1 MFLAKRPY
9 RQTARAAAA
18 QSLRQRVVTV
28 FNDLLLSRWIDE
40 ITLDEV
46 AASAGTTRQTVIR
59 LFGGKDGLLEAVI
72 ALIRAEAVP
81 RTSVAAD
88 VSARA
93 AVQALIA
100 HYEAVG
106 DMVVRFLAQEE
117 RHSAL
122 RPLLAQGRHEHR
134 AWVAERF
141 GSTQSGLSEL
151 ERERQITRLIV
162 ATDIYTWKLLRRDFG
177 KSQDEVLH
185 LMVGIIDK
193 ETLQAANASQCGRRL
208 SL

>member
-1 MFLAKRPY
+1 MSVSKRPY
-9 RQTARAAAA
+9 RQIARSA
-18 QSLRQRVVTV
+18 STEGLRQRIVMA
-28 FNDLLLSRWIDE
+28 FRDLLLRSWIDE

-46 AASAGTTRQTVIR
+46 AVSAGTTRQTVIR
-59 LFGGKDGLLEAVI
+59 LFGGKDGVLEAVI
-72 ALIRAEAVP
+72 GLIREESVP
-81 RTSVAAD
+81 RISMPGN
-88 VSARA
+88 VSRRA
-93 AVQALIA
+93 ALKALIA

-122 RPLLAQGRHEHR
+122 RPLLALGRREHR
-134 AWVAERF
+134 AWVAEGF
-141 GSTQSGLSEL
+141 ASTRSSLNKL

-185 LMVGIIDK
+185 LMVGIINK
-193 ETLQAANASQCGRRL
+193 ETGGIA
-208 SL
+208 

>member
-1 MFLAKRPY
+1 MP
-9 RQTARAAAA
+9 
-18 QSLRQRVVTV
+18 
-28 FNDLLLSRWIDE
+28 
-40 ITLDEV
+40 
-46 AASAGTTRQTVIR
+46 
-59 LFGGKDGLLEAVI
+59 
-72 ALIRAEAVP
+72 
-81 RTSVAAD
+81 AD

-93 AVQALIA
+93 ALEALIA

-122 RPLLAQGRHEHR
+122 RPVLAQGRHEHR

-141 GSTQSGLSEL
+141 GSTQRGLSAL

-177 KSQDEVLH
+177 KSQDEVLR
-185 LMVGIIDK
+185 LMVGIINK
-193 ETLQAANASQCGRRL
+193 ETGEVT
-208 SL
+208 

>member
-1 MFLAKRPY
+1 MSIATRPY

-18 QSLRQRVVTV
+18 ESLRQRVATA

-59 LFGGKDGLLEAVI
+59 LFGGKDGLVEAVMD
-72 ALIRAEAVP
+72 LLRAEAVP
-81 RTSVAAD
+81 RTSMPAD
-88 VSARA
+88 DSGRA
-93 AVQALIA
+93 ALEALIA
-100 HYEAVG
+100 HYESVG
-106 DMVVRFLAQEE
+106 DMVVRLLAQEE

-122 RPLLAQGRHEHR
+122 RPLLAQGRREHR

-141 GSTQSGLSEL
+141 GSMQSGLSEL

-185 LMVGIIDK
+185 LMVGIINK
-193 ETLQAANASQCGRRL
+193 ETGEVT
-208 SL
+208 

>member
-1 MFLAKRPY
+1 MSASKRPY

-18 QSLRQRVVTV
+18 ESLRQRVVTA

-46 AASAGTTRQTVIR
+46 AASVGTSRQTVIR

-72 ALIRAEAVP
+72 NLVRAEAVP
-81 RTSVAAD
+81 RTSMAAD

-93 AVQALIA
+93 ALEALIA

-122 RPLLAQGRHEHR
+122 RPLLAQGRHEQR

-141 GSTQSGLSEL
+141 AATPSGLSEL

-162 ATDIYTWKLLRRDFG
+162 ATDIYTWKLLRRDLG

-185 LMVGIIDK
+185 LMIGIINK
-193 ETLQAANASQCGRRL
+193 ETGEVT
-208 SL
+208 

>member
-1 MFLAKRPY
+1 MSVATRPY

-18 QSLRQRVVTV
+18 ESLRQRVAMA

-59 LFGGKDGLLEAVI
+59 LFGGKDGLLRAVI
-72 ALIRAEAVP
+72 DLVRAEAVP
-81 RTSVAAD
+81 RTSMPAN

-93 AVQALIA
+93 ALQALIA

-122 RPLLAQGRHEHR
+122 RPLLAKGRHEHR

-185 LMVGIIDK
+185 LMVGIINK
-193 ETLQAANASQCGRRL
+193 ETGEVT
-208 SL
+208 

>member
-1 MFLAKRPY
+1 MSVAKRPY
-9 RQTARAAAA
+9 HQTVRAAASA
-18 QSLRQRVVTV
+18 SLRQRVVTA
-28 FNDLLLSRWIDE
+28 FNGLLLSRWIDE

-46 AASAGTTRQTVIR
+46 AACVGTTRQTVIR
-59 LFGGKDGLLEAVI
+59 LFGGKDGLLEAVMD
-72 ALIRAEAVP
+72 LLRAQAVP
-81 RTSVAAD
+81 RTSMPANA
-88 VSARA
+88 SARA
-93 AVQALIA
+93 ALEALIA

-122 RPLLAQGRHEHR
+122 RPLLARGRREHR

-141 GSTQSGLSEL
+141 GSARSALSAI

-177 KSQDEVLH
+177 KSQEEVLH
-185 LMVGIIDK
+185 LMLGIINK
-193 ETLQAANASQCGRRL
+193 EKGEVA
-208 SL
+208 

>member
-1 MFLAKRPY
+1 MTAIKRPY

-18 QSLRQRVVTV
+18 ESLRRRVVRA
-28 FNDLLLSRWIDE
+28 FHGLLLSRWIDE

-72 ALIRAEAVP
+72 DLVRAEAVP
-81 RTSVAAD
+81 RTSMPAE
-88 VSARA
+88 VSGRA
-93 AVQALIA
+93 ALGTLIA

-106 DMVVRFLAQEE
+106 DMVVCFIAQEE

-122 RPLLAQGRHEHR
+122 RPLLANGRHEHR

-141 GSTQSGLSEL
+141 GARQSGLSVV
-151 ERERQITRLIV
+151 ERERQIDRLIV
-162 ATDIYTWKLLRRDFG
+162 ATDIYTWKLLRRDLG
-177 KSQDEVLH
+177 KSQDEVLL
-185 LMVGIIDK
+185 LMVGMINN
-193 ETLQAANASQCGRRL
+193 ETGEVT
-208 SL
+208 

>member
-1 MFLAKRPY
+1 MVIAKRPY
-9 RQTARAAAA
+9 RQSARAATA
-18 QSLRQRVVTV
+18 QNLRQRIVAA
-28 FNDLLLSRWIDE
+28 FHNLLLKRWIDE

-46 AASAGTTRQTVIR
+46 AVSVGTTRQTVIR
-59 LFGGKDGLLEAVI
+59 LFGGKDGLLEAVMD
-72 ALIRAEAVP
+72 LVRAEAVP
-81 RTSVAAD
+81 RTSMPAD
-88 VSARA
+88 VSGRA
-93 AVQALIA
+93 ALETLIA

-162 ATDIYTWKLLRRDFG
+162 ATDIYTWKLMRRDFG

-185 LMVGIIDK
+185 LMVGIINK
-193 ETLQAANASQCGRRL
+193 ERGEVT
-208 SL
+208 

>member
-1 MFLAKRPY
+1 MHTAKRPY
-9 RQTARAAAA
+9 RQTLRAAAA
-18 QSLRQRVVTV
+18 ESLRRRIVTA
-28 FNDLLLSRWIDE
+28 FHDLLLNRWIDE

-46 AASAGTTRQTVIR
+46 ATSAGTTRQTVIR
-59 LFGGKDGLLEAVI
+59 LFGGKDGLLAAVI
-72 ALIRAEAVP
+72 DLVRAEAVP
-81 RTSVAAD
+81 RTSMPFE
-88 VSARA
+88 VSGQEALKT
-93 AVQALIA
+93 LIA

-122 RPLLAQGRHEHR
+122 RPLLAHGRREHR

-141 GSTQSGLSEL
+141 TSTQSRQNKI

-162 ATDIYTWKLLRRDFG
+162 ATDIYTWKLLRRDLG

-185 LMVGIIDK
+185 LMVGIINK
-193 ETLQAANASQCGRRL
+193 ERGEVT
-208 SL
+208 

>member
-1 MFLAKRPY
+1 MAASKRPY

-18 QSLRQRVVTV
+18 ESLRQRVVRA

-46 AASAGTTRQTVIR
+46 AACAETTRQTVIR

-72 ALIRAEAVP
+72 DLVRAEAVP
-81 RTSVAAD
+81 RTSMPAD

-93 AVQALIA
+93 AVGALIA

-122 RPLLAQGRHEHR
+122 RPLLAQGRREHR
-134 AWVAERF
+134 AWVAEKF
-141 GSTQSGLSEL
+141 ASTQRDLSEL
-151 ERERQITRLIV
+151 EGERQITRLIV

-185 LMVGIIDK
+185 LMVGIINK
-193 ETLQAANASQCGRRL
+193 EKGEVT
-208 SL
+208 

>member
-1 MFLAKRPY
+1 MHTAKRPY
-9 RQTARAAAA
+9 RQTLRAAAA
-18 QSLRQRVVTV
+18 ESLRRRIVTA
-28 FNDLLLSRWIDE
+28 FHDLLLNRWIDE

-46 AASAGTTRQTVIR
+46 ATSAGTTRQTVIR
-59 LFGGKDGLLEAVI
+59 LFGGKDGLLAAVI
-72 ALIRAEAVP
+72 DLVRAEAVP
-81 RTSVAAD
+81 RTSMPFE
-88 VSARA
+88 VSGQEALKT
-93 AVQALIA
+93 LIA

-122 RPLLAQGRHEHR
+122 RPLLAHGRREHR

-141 GSTQSGLSEL
+141 TSTHSRQNKI

-162 ATDIYTWKLLRRDFG
+162 ATDIYTWKLLRRDLG

-185 LMVGIIDK
+185 LMVGIINK
-193 ETLQAANASQCGRRL
+193 ERGEVT
-208 SL
+208 

>member
-1 MFLAKRPY
+1 MAVIKRPY

-18 QSLRQRVVTV
+18 EGLRRRVVSA
-28 FNDLLLSRWIDE
+28 FHGLLLSRWIDE

-59 LFGGKDGLLEAVI
+59 LFGGKDGLLQAVI
-72 ALIRAEAVP
+72 DLVRAEAVP
-81 RTSVAAD
+81 RTSMPAD
-88 VSARA
+88 VSGRA
-93 AVQALIA
+93 ALETLIA

-117 RHSAL
+117 RHLAL
-122 RPLLAQGRHEHR
+122 RPLLAKGRHEHR

-141 GSTQSGLSEL
+141 GSTKSGLSEL
-151 ERERQITRLIV
+151 ERERQINRLIV

-177 KSQDEVLH
+177 KSQGEVLL
-185 LMVGIIDK
+185 LMSGMIHN
-193 ETLQAANASQCGRRL
+193 ETGEIA
-208 SL
+208 

>member
-1 MFLAKRPY
+1 MPAAKRPY
-9 RQTARAAAA
+9 HQTARAAAA
-18 QSLRQRVVTV
+18 ENLRQRVVTS
-28 FNDLLLSRWIDE
+28 FNHLLLSRWIDE

-46 AASAGTTRQTVIR
+46 AASVGTTRQTVIR

-72 ALIRAEAVP
+72 ELVRAEAAP
-81 RTSVAAD
+81 RTSMPSDA
-88 VSARA
+88 SARA
-93 AVQALIA
+93 ALESLIA

-106 DMVVRFLAQEE
+106 DMVMRFLAQEE

-122 RPLLAQGRHEHR
+122 RPLLALGRLEHH

-141 GSTQSGLSEL
+141 ASKQSGLSEL
-151 ERERQITRLIV
+151 ERERRITRLIV

-185 LMVGIIDK
+185 LMVGIIKK
-193 ETLQAANASQCGRRL
+193 ETGEVT
-208 SL
+208 

>member
-1 MFLAKRPY
+1 MPIAKRTY
-9 RQTARAAAA
+9 HQTARAAAA
-18 QSLRQRVVTV
+18 DTLRRRVVAA
-28 FNDLLLSRWIDE
+28 FKDLLLARWIDE

-46 AASAGTTRQTVIR
+46 AASAGTTRQSVIR
-59 LFGGKDGLLEAVI
+59 LFGGKEGLLEAV
-72 ALIRAEAVP
+72 LDFLRAEAAP
-81 RTSVAAD
+81 RTSMPAD
-88 VSARA
+88 ASARA
-93 AVQALIA
+93 AVETLIA
-100 HYEAVG
+100 HYESVG

-134 AWVAERF
+134 TWVAERF

-185 LMVGIIDK
+185 LMVGIINK
-193 ETLQAANASQCGRRL
+193 ERGEII
-208 SL
+208 

>member
-1 MFLAKRPY
+1 MPVAKRAY
-9 RQTARAAAA
+9 HQTARAVAAE
-18 QSLRQRVVTV
+18 SLRQRVLTG
-28 FNDLLLSRWIDE
+28 FNNLLLSRWIDE

-46 AASAGTTRQTVIR
+46 AAAVGTTRQTVIR
-59 LFGGKDGLLEAVI
+59 LFGSKDGLLKAVI
-72 ALIRAEAVP
+72 DLIRAEAVP
-81 RTSVAAD
+81 RTSMAAD

-93 AVQALIA
+93 ALAALIA

-122 RPLLAQGRHEHR
+122 RPLLSQGRHEHR
-134 AWVAERF
+134 TWVAERF
-141 GSTQSGLSEL
+141 GSKQSSLSEL

-177 KSQDEVLH
+177 KSQVEILH
-185 LMVGIIDK
+185 LMVDIINK
-193 ETLQAANASQCGRRL
+193 ETGEVT
-208 SL
+208 

>member
-1 MFLAKRPY
+1 MSVAKRPY

-18 QSLRQRVVTV
+18 ESLRQRVVTA
-28 FNDLLLSRWIDE
+28 FNDLLLTRWIDE

-46 AASAGTTRQTVIR
+46 AVSAGTTRQTVIR
-59 LFGGKDGLLEAVI
+59 LFRGKDGLLEAVMD
-72 ALIRAEAVP
+72 LVRAEAVP
-81 RTSVAAD
+81 RTSMPAD
-88 VSARA
+88 DSGRA
-93 AVQALIA
+93 ALEALIA
-100 HYEAVG
+100 HYESVG

-122 RPLLAQGRHEHR
+122 RPILAQGRREHR
-134 AWVAERF
+134 AWVGERF
-141 GSTQSGLSEL
+141 GSTPSGLNEL

-185 LMVGIIDK
+185 LMLGIIKK
-193 ETLQAANASQCGRRL
+193 ETGEVT
-208 SL
+208 

>member
-1 MFLAKRPY
+1 MAVAKRPY
-9 RQTARAAAA
+9 RQSARAAAA
-18 QSLRQRVVTV
+18 ENLRKRIVAA
-28 FNDLLLSRWIDE
+28 FHRLLLKRWIDE

-46 AASAGTTRQTVIR
+46 AVSAGTTRQTIIR
-59 LFGGKDGLLEAVI
+59 LFGAKDGLLDAVMD
-72 ALIRAEAVP
+72 LVRAEAVP
-81 RTSVAAD
+81 RTSTPAD
-88 VSARA
+88 VSVRA
-93 AVQALIA
+93 AVETLIA

-151 ERERQITRLIV
+151 ERERQITRLVV

-185 LMVGIIDK
+185 LMVGIINK
-193 ETLQAANASQCGRRL
+193 EKGEVT
-208 SL
+208 

>member
-1 MFLAKRPY
+1 VRVA
-9 RQTARAAAA
+9 TA
-18 QSLRQRVVTV
+18 
-28 FNDLLLSRWIDE
+28 FNDLLLRRWIDE

-72 ALIRAEAVP
+72 DLVRAEAVP
-81 RTSVAAD
+81 PTSMPAD

-93 AVQALIA
+93 ALKALIA

-134 AWVAERF
+134 AWVAQRF
-141 GSTQSGLSEL
+141 GSTQNGLSEH
-151 ERERQITRLIV
+151 ERERQIIRLIV

-185 LMVGIIDK
+185 LMVGIINK
-193 ETLQAANASQCGRRL
+193 ETGEVT
-208 SL
+208 